1 MLKAAP
7 ASMQPGMQLGV
18 PRRRLLVQAALLWRH
33 PIPDPHPR
41 RMRRSQV
48 AGATAWRRGLRLTL
62 QAALLRPWAARA
74 QEAAHAGGAAVTSPN
89 TYAYPWRA
97 RRFQV
102 DEVIIRGRRC
112 KRVDVGHSMRLAAV
126 DISGV
131 PSAQVRRRRAPHAGA
146 AFAGP
151 ACAAAQPPCCECMHW
166 EQLATQLVRRF
177 ALGKSGQAP
186 QTLPMFQAHV

>member
-1 MLKAAP
+1 
-7 ASMQPGMQLGV
+7 
-18 PRRRLLVQAALLWRH
+18 
-33 PIPDPHPR
+33 
-41 RMRRSQV
+41 
-48 AGATAWRRGLRLTL
+48 
-62 QAALLRPWAARA
+62 
-74 QEAAHAGGAAVTSPN
+74 
-89 TYAYPWRA
+89 
-97 RRFQV
+97 V